1 MRSLPPPARCGRGSS
16 ADNMD
21 IRLQDQAAA
30 LLLAF
35 VLGAALGFFYDLLR
49 PVRRASPH
57 SLSLCFDALFC
68 LVSGYAAFCFAMAAG
83 DGRLGT
89 WELCSAALGFAL
101 YMHTLSALIL
111 RVTKKMWRAAGRALA
126 WSKKNIKKTAFS
138 AKLVF
143 KNFVECFIIKK

>member
-1 MRSLPPPARCGRGSS
+1 MRSLLLLARCGRGSS

-21 IRLQDQAAA
+21 IRLQDQAVA

-49 PVRRASPH
+49 PVRRASPRA
-57 SLSLCFDALFC
+57 LSLCLDALFC
-68 LVSGYAAFCFAMAAG
+68 LVSGCAAFCFAMAAG

-101 YMHTLSALIL
+101 YMHALSARVL
-111 RVTKKMWRAAGRALA
+111 RITDGMWRSVRKALA
-126 WSKKNIKKTAFS
+126 WCKKIIKKTAVS

-143 KNFVECFIIKK
+143 KNFIECFIIKK